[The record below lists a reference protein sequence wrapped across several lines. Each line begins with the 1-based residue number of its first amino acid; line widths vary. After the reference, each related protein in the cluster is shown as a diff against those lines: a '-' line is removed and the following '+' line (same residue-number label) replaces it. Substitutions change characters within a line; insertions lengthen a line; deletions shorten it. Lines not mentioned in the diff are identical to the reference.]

1 MNTPLPKMFVYD
13 CFFFKNMPYF
23 LKILLQVELV
33 HNKQGRLALSKKRV
47 DLEGL

>member
-13 CFFFKNMPYF
+13 CFFLNMPYF
-23 LKILLQVELV
+23 LKILLQVEVV
-33 HNKQGRLALSKKRV
+33 HNKQGRLALSKKRA